1 MFFDQIKEIDG
12 NIKNV
17 RDDLKKVGVAVD
29 DHFDQLDDIA
39 AHIIALEAIMVQ
51 FMKSVELD
59 TDAVKAWIVDATEG
73 STGKKGGSK
82 KAKMVVEQ
90 LLEETKK

>member
-17 RDDLKKVGVAVD
+17 RDDIKKVGVAVD

-73 STGKKGGSK
+73 STGKKGGSQ
-82 KAKMVVEQ
+82 KAKMVVDQ
-90 LLEETKK
+90 LLEEIKK